1 MKNKIRILSEKV
13 KSLKETITTEEST
26 KTAFILP
33 LLQILGYDIFNP
45 LELIPECH
53 SDIGSKKGEKVDYCV
68 CLNQSPTII
77 IECKNWSEDL
87 NCHVNQ
93 LIRYYHTS
101 KAKFGLL
108 TNGIKYCFFT
118 DLDNLNVMDSD
129 PFFTFNLLSFSEEE
143 LDALIEFSK
152 SKFNEENILTIAEK
166 LKYLSKF
173 KNVILKE
180 LSSPSEEFNKILI
193 KQVFTGRLV
202 QKQKEKFSEIIN
214 TALEELFEFKKLIP
228 ESLVTTTKEELDF
241 YKNIVDKL
249 PQYKQYISYKDF
261 KGHFSIILHN
271 STRKCIVKALF
282 NNDKKYI
289 ILFDGESEK
298 KIEYNV
304 DALNEYMTY
313 INARIDKLINL

>member
-1 MKNKIRILSEKV
+1 MKHKIRILSEKV
-13 KSLKETITTEEST
+13 KSLKETINTEEST

-53 SDIGSKKGEKVDYCV
+53 SDIGGKKGEKVVYRI
-68 CLNQSPTII
+68 CLNQIPTII
-77 IECKNWSEDL
+77 IECKNWNEEL

-101 KAKFGLL
+101 IAKFGLL
-108 TNGIKYCFFT
+108 TNGIKYYFFT
-118 DLDNLNVMDSD
+118 DTDNLNIMDSN
-129 PFFTFNLLSFSEEE
+129 PFFIFDILSFTEED
-143 LDALIEFSK
+143 LDTLLEFSK
-152 SKFNEENILTIAEK
+152 TKFNEEHILSIAEK

-180 LSSPSEEFNKILI
+180 LNSPSEEFIKLLI
-193 KQVFTGRLV
+193 KQIFTGRLV

-228 ESLVTTTKEELDF
+228 ESSINTTKEELDF
-241 YKNIVDKL
+241 YNTIINKL
-249 PQYKQYISYKDF
+249 PQYKQFISYKDF

-271 STRKCIVKALF
+271 STRKCIAKALF
-282 NNDKKYI
+282 NNNKKYI
-289 ILFDGESEK
+289 ILFDEESEI
-298 KIEYNV
+298 KIEYDSNNI
-304 DALNEYMTY
+304 DEYMNY
-313 INARIDKLINL
+313 IINRIDKLINL

>member
-13 KSLKETITTEEST
+13 KNIKETITTEEST
-26 KTAFILP
+26 KTAFVLP

-129 PFFTFNLLSFSEEE
+129 PFFIFNLLSFSEEE
-143 LDALIEFSK
+143 LDTLIEFSK
-152 SKFNEENILTIAEK
+152 SKFSEENILTIAEK

-180 LSSPSEEFNKILI
+180 LSSPSEEFNKLLI
-193 KQVFTGRLV
+193 KQVFSGRLV

-214 TALEELFEFKKLIP
+214 TALEELFDFKKLIP

-282 NNDKKYI
+282 NKDKKYI

-304 DALNEYMTY
+304 DALDEYMTY
-313 INARIDKLINL
+313 INARIDNLINL

>member
-13 KSLKETITTEEST
+13 KNIKETITTEEST
-26 KTAFILP
+26 KTAFVLP

-87 NCHVNQ
+87 NYHVNQ

-143 LDALIEFSK
+143 LDTLIEFSK
-152 SKFNEENILTIAEK
+152 SKFSEENILTIAEK

-180 LSSPSEEFNKILI
+180 LSSPSEEFNKLLI
-193 KQVFTGRLV
+193 KQVFSGRLV

-214 TALEELFEFKKLIP
+214 TALEELFDFKKLIP

-282 NNDKKYI
+282 NNSKKYI

-298 KIEYNV
+298 KIEYDSNNI
-304 DALNEYMTY
+304 DKYMTY
-313 INARIDKLINL
+313 ITNRIDKLINL

>member
-13 KSLKETITTEEST
+13 KNIKETITTEEST
-26 KTAFILP
+26 KTAFVLP

-143 LDALIEFSK
+143 LDTLIEFSK
-152 SKFNEENILTIAEK
+152 SKFSEENILTIAEK

-180 LSSPSEEFNKILI
+180 LSSPSEEFNKLLI
-193 KQVFTGRLV
+193 KQVFSGRLV

-214 TALEELFEFKKLIP
+214 TALEELFDFKKLIP

-282 NNDKKYI
+282 NKDKKYI

-304 DALNEYMTY
+304 DALDEYMTY
-313 INARIDKLINL
+313 INARIDNLINL

>member
-143 LDALIEFSK
+143 LDTLIEFSK

-249 PQYKQYISYKDF
+249 PQYKQYISYTDF

>member
-13 KSLKETITTEEST
+13 KNIKETITTEEST
-26 KTAFILP
+26 KTAFVLP

-87 NCHVNQ
+87 NYHVNQ

-143 LDALIEFSK
+143 LNTLIEFSK
-152 SKFNEENILTIAEK
+152 SKFSEENILIIAEK

-180 LSSPSEEFNKILI
+180 LSSPSEEFNKLLI

-214 TALEELFEFKKLIP
+214 TALEELFDFKKLIP

-282 NNDKKYI
+282 NNNKKYI

-313 INARIDKLINL
+313 INARIDNLINL

>member
-1 MKNKIRILSEKV
+1 MKHKIRILSEKV
-13 KSLKETITTEEST
+13 KSLKETINTEEST

-53 SDIGSKKGEKVDYCV
+53 SDIGSKKGEKVDYCI
-68 CLNQSPTII
+68 CLNQTPTII
-77 IECKNWSEDL
+77 IECKNWNEEL

-108 TNGIKYCFFT
+108 TNGIKYYFFT
-118 DLDNLNVMDSD
+118 DTDNLNVMDSD
-129 PFFTFNLLSFSEEE
+129 PFFIFDMTSFSEED
-143 LDALIEFSK
+143 LDTLLEFSK
-152 SKFNEENILTIAEK
+152 TKFNEEHILSIAEK

-180 LSSPSEEFNKILI
+180 LSSPSEEFNKLLI
-193 KQVFTGRLV
+193 KQVFSGRLI

-214 TALEELFEFKKLIP
+214 IALEELFEFKKLIP
-228 ESLVTTTKEELDF
+228 ESSLNTTKEELDF
-241 YKNIVDKL
+241 YNSIIDKL
-249 PQYKQYISYKDF
+249 PQYKQFISYKDF

-271 STRKCIVKALF
+271 STRKCIAKALF
-282 NNDKKYI
+282 NNNKKYI
-289 ILFDGESEK
+289 ILFDEESEI
-298 KIEYNV
+298 KIEYNSNNI
-304 DALNEYMTY
+304 DEYMTY
-313 INARIDKLINL
+313 INNRIDKLINL

>member
-13 KSLKETITTEEST
+13 KNIKETITTEEST
-26 KTAFILP
+26 KTAFVLP

-143 LDALIEFSK
+143 LDTLIEFSK
-152 SKFNEENILTIAEK
+152 SKFSEENILTIAEK

-180 LSSPSEEFNKILI
+180 LSSPSEEFNKLLI
-193 KQVFTGRLV
+193 KQVFSGRLV
-202 QKQKEKFSEIIN
+202 QKQKDKFSEIIN
-214 TALEELFEFKKLIP
+214 TALEELFDFKKLIP

-282 NNDKKYI
+282 NNGKKYI

-298 KIEYNV
+298 KIEYNA

>member
-180 LSSPSEEFNKILI
+180 LSSPSEEFNKLLI
-193 KQVFTGRLV
+193 KQVFSGRLV

-214 TALEELFEFKKLIP
+214 TALEELFDFKKLIP

>member
-1 MKNKIRILSEKV
+1 MKHKIRILSEKV
-13 KSLKETITTEEST
+13 KSLKETTNTEEST

-53 SDIGSKKGEKVDYCV
+53 SDIGSKKREKVDYCI
-68 CLNQSPTII
+68 CLNQTPTII
-77 IECKNWSEDL
+77 IECKNWNEEL

-101 KAKFGLL
+101 KAKFSLL
-108 TNGIKYCFFT
+108 TNGIKYYFFT
-118 DLDNLNVMDSD
+118 DIDNLNIMDSD
-129 PFFTFNLLSFSEEE
+129 PFFIFDITSFSEKD
-143 LDALIEFSK
+143 LDILLEFSK
-152 SKFNEENILTIAEK
+152 IKFNEENILNIAEK

-180 LSSPSEEFNKILI
+180 LSSPSEEFNKLLI
-193 KQVFTGRLV
+193 KQVFSGRLI

-214 TALEELFEFKKLIP
+214 IALEELFDFKKLIP
-228 ESLVTTTKEELDF
+228 ESSLNTTKEELDF
-241 YKNIVDKL
+241 YNIIINKL
-249 PQYKQYISYKDF
+249 PQYKQFISYKDF

-282 NNDKKYI
+282 NNNKKYI
-289 ILFDGESEK
+289 ILFDEESEI
-298 KIEYNV
+298 KIEY
-304 DALNEYMTY
+304 DANNIDEYMTY
-313 INARIDKLINL
+313 ITNRIDKLINL

>member
-1 MKNKIRILSEKV
+1 MKHKIRILSEKV
-13 KSLKETITTEEST
+13 KSLKETINTEEST

-53 SDIGSKKGEKVDYCV
+53 SDIGGKKGEKVDYCI
-68 CLNQSPTII
+68 CLNQTPTII
-77 IECKNWSEDL
+77 IECKNWNEEL

-108 TNGIKYCFFT
+108 TNGIKYYFFT
-118 DLDNLNVMDSD
+118 DTDNLNVMDSD
-129 PFFTFNLLSFSEEE
+129 PFFIFDITSFSEED
-143 LDALIEFSK
+143 LDILLEFSK
-152 SKFNEENILTIAEK
+152 IKFNEKNILNIAEK

-180 LSSPSEEFNKILI
+180 LSSPSEEFNKLLI
-193 KQVFTGRLV
+193 KQVFSGRLI

-214 TALEELFEFKKLIP
+214 IALEELFEFKKLIP
-228 ESLVTTTKEELDF
+228 ESSLNTTKEELDF
-241 YKNIVDKL
+241 YNTIINKL
-249 PQYKQYISYKDF
+249 PQYKQFISYKDF

-271 STRKCIVKALF
+271 STRKCIAKALF
-282 NNDKKYI
+282 NNNKKYI
-289 ILFDGESEK
+289 ILFDEESEI
-298 KIEYNV
+298 KIEYNSNNI
-304 DALNEYMTY
+304 DEYMTY
-313 INARIDKLINL
+313 INNRIDKLINL